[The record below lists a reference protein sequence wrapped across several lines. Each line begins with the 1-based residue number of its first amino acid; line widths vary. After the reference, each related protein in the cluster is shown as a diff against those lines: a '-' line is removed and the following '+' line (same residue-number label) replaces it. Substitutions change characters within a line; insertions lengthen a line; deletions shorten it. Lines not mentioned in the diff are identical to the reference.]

1 MQQERSRKNYQKL
14 LKLFEKL
21 TNRGYDKNET
31 MSHISKAIAIFR
43 NEILNKK
50 TKKTIKK
57 ALIVT
62 FNRTLPDLKHVNNKN
77 SHIFSR

>member
-31 MSHISKAIAIFR
+31 MSHINKAIAISR

-50 TKKTIKK
+50 PKK
-57 ALIVT
+57 
-62 FNRTLPDLKHVNNKN
+62 NNKKSFDCN
-77 SHIFSR
+77 L